1 MGGRPRVVDTGRSA
15 SHGHSLHRGARV
27 FGGPAKAAL
36 LVAMLA
42 VSPVGCSSQGTGE
55 PSVGAGSSATSV
67 AAPPSPTPSPTAT
80 ATPPGPPAS
89 PSHFPAWS
97 GAPGYVLFPGRLDA
111 EFGWAE
117 VTRNPYSDKGLN
129 GHSTVPMKLYLTYD
143 GGASWVDRTP
153 ATDSPYS
160 FLYKDLHFADP
171 LHAWFMEDVYA
182 GGNALAGTEMD
193 DHWLYRTGDGGL
205 TWTRY
210 HVPLPPTYVATDL
223 DMADGVHGLV
233 TTAGNDQRE
242 QLWGTSDG
250 GATWT
255 KLMDVLGP
263 ERLDFPQSP
272 TMVSADVGWAL
283 KSTDSGN
290 GRAVLHSTDGGRSWQ
305 STAPLPLPTGVTGM
319 WWVRSASGWARPAS
333 SQSGA
338 DLSIDGIALMTGG
351 SWSYVTWVSHD
362 GGATWVIGSTTPV
375 GKGNL
380 IFLSARYIG
389 LVTAGPSIRYFDISS
404 PGSVAAFDGSGACRG
419 TTKMFFALASL
430 ESPEDAWGTC
440 SYTTVEGFTDH
451 SYFYRTK
458 DGGLTWTPMMGAP

>member
-1 MGGRPRVVDTGRSA
+1 MGTEPRVVSAGPGASRGR
-15 SHGHSLHRGARV
+15 GLHRGATV
-27 FGGPAKAAL
+27 FGGLAKAAL

-42 VSPVGCSSQGTGE
+42 VTLVGCSSQGTSE
-55 PSVGAGSSATSV
+55 PSVGARASATTLAVTS
-67 AAPPSPTPSPTAT
+67 SPTPSPTPA
-80 ATPPGPPAS
+80 ATPPGPTAS

-111 EFGWAE
+111 DFGWAE
-117 VTRNPYSDKGLN
+117 VTRNPYSDTGSN
-129 GHSTVPMKLYLTYD
+129 GHATVSMKLYLTYD

-171 LHAWFMEDVYA
+171 LHAWFMEDVNA
-182 GGNALAGTEMD
+182 GGNALAGDEVNE
-193 DHWLYRTGDGGL
+193 HWLYRTGDGGV

-255 KLMDVLGP
+255 KLMDVLGA
-263 ERLDFPQSP
+263 ERLDFPLSP
-272 TMVSADVGWAL
+272 TMVSAAEGWAL
-283 KSTDSGN
+283 RSTDGGN

-305 STAPLPLPTGVTGM
+305 STAPLPLPTGMTIM

-333 SQSGA
+333 PGSGA
-338 DLSIDGIALMTGG
+338 DWSIDGMVVMTGG

-362 GGATWVIGSTTPV
+362 GGATWAIGSSTPL

-380 IFLSARYIG
+380 TFLSARYIG
-389 LVTAGPSIRYFDISS
+389 LVTTGPITYFGISS
-404 PGSVAAFDGSGACRG
+404 PGSAAVFDGSGACRG
-419 TTKMFFALASL
+419 TTKMFFTLASL
-430 ESPEDAWGTC
+430 ESPDDAWATC
-440 SYTTVEGFTDH
+440 TYTTVEGWVDH
-451 SYFYRTK
+451 SYFYRTE
-458 DGGLTWTPMMGAP
+458 DGGQTWMPMMGAP